1 MPTNNTGNS
10 VAVGATET
18 SFAIAEQLKAKEQ
31 TGVSEL
37 ADQLD
42 LSKSTVHNHL
52 QTLRQLGYVVKED
65 GQYRLGLQFLGLGD
79 RARQRHDLYHVAK
92 PETDSLVEAVGERAQ
107 VMVEENAV
115 GIYIYQSLAD
125 QAVRTD
131 SHIGTVVDLHATSV
145 GKAYLAH
152 LPEEH
157 LERILDQADLGEQ
170 TPNTLTDRAT
180 LRAELDEIA
189 DRGYAFNDEERTVGM
204 RAVGAPILSDD
215 DRVLGGI
222 SVSGP
227 TTRMNGSW
235 YREEIP
241 DMVTQ
246 SARVIGIKATYS

>member
-1 MPTNNTGNS
+1 MATDDKRDAATI
-10 VAVGATET
+10 GATET
-18 SFAIAEQLKAKEQ
+18 SFAIVEQLAEDEG

-37 ADQLD
+37 ADRLD

-52 QTLRQLGYVVKED
+52 QTLRQLGYVVKVDDE
-65 GQYRLGLQFLGLGD
+65 YRLGLQLLGLAD
-79 RARQRHDLYHVAK
+79 RARQRYGLYHVAK
-92 PETDSLVEAVGERAQ
+92 PEADSLVEAVGERAQ
-107 VMVEENAV
+107 VMVEENGV

-131 SHIGTVVDLHATSV
+131 SHIGTVVNLHATAV

-152 LPEEH
+152 LPADRLDAVLDRAELREE
-157 LERILDQADLGEQ
+157 
-170 TPNTLTDRAT
+170 TPNTLTDREA
-180 LRAELDEIA
+180 LRIELDEIA
-189 DRGYAFNDEERTVGM
+189 ERGYAFNDEERTVGM

-235 YREEIP
+235 YREEVP

>member
-1 MPTNNTGNS
+1 MGANDTQADATI
-10 VAVGATET
+10 GATAT
-18 SFAIAEQLKAKEQ
+18 SFAILEQLAEEEG
-31 TGVSEL
+31 TGVSAL
-37 ADQLD
+37 ADRLG

-52 QTLRQLGYVVKED
+52 QTLWQLGYVVRD
-65 GQYRLGLQFLGLGD
+65 DDQYRLGLRFLGLGD
-79 RARQRHDLYHVAK
+79 RARQRHHLYHVAK

-131 SHIGTVVDLHATSV
+131 SHIGTIVNLHATSV

-152 LPEEH
+152 LPDDR
-157 LERILDQADLGEQ
+157 LEAVLDQLELGEQ
-170 TPNTLTDRAT
+170 TPETLTDRET

-189 DRGYAFNDEERTVGM
+189 ERGYAFNDEERTVGM

-235 YREEIP
+235 YREEVP
-241 DMVTQ
+241 DMVCQ